1 MQFTTTIIAAAL
13 AFATGSAAWAQD
25 QDGNWVA
32 NDTWYSIRG
41 AAVHEPC
48 TYMNTENIHYGACA
62 YWTNAIGR
70 QFHGQ
75 CQDRDGRLGCY

>member
-41 AAVHEPC
+41 MPGPRWQTGLLLKLASQHEALWQ
-48 TYMNTENIHYGACA
+48 TSTGLSI
-62 YWTNAIGR
+62 
-70 QFHGQ
+70 F
-75 CQDRDGRLGCY
+75 